1 MLNKLRKQTKASQI
15 TEKLRQDILRGY
27 FAPGT
32 KLQLE
37 NLKQKYGVGFSPL
50 REALSRLITNG
61 LVHFKE
67 QCGFCVPTLSLDE
80 LYDIYTN
87 RMRIENIALELAIEN
102 GDDHWEAE
110 IIACWYRYSKFMKT
124 NDTLDSYTWHA
135 MEKEFSSTLIKACKS
150 PWLLKMKD
158 ILYENA
164 ARYHFLCLSRHNTN
178 RETILAYIHDC
189 QDLVNAVIARDKI
202 KSLEI
207 SNRAWQSSIQ
217 IMSTELKKH
226 IHLLPHK
233 PFVNSLQNMD

>member
-1 MLNKLRKQTKASQI
+1 MVDGIRKQTKTTQI
-15 TEKLRQDILRGY
+15 TQKLREDILSGY
-27 FAPGT
+27 FPPGT
-32 KLQLE
+32 KLQLQI
-37 NLKQKYGVGFSPL
+37 LKKKYGVGFSPL
-50 REALSRLITNG
+50 REALSRLTTNG

-67 QCGFCVPTLSLDE
+67 QCGFCMPTLSLDE

-102 GDDHWEAE
+102 GDEHWEAE
-110 IIACWYRYSKFMKT
+110 IIACWYRYAKFMKT
-124 NDTLDSYTWHA
+124 NDPLDSYVWHA

-178 RETILAYIHDC
+178 RETIFAYINDC

-202 KSLEI
+202 KALKI
-207 SNRAWQSSIQ
+207 SNRAWESSIQ
-217 IMSTELKKH
+217 IMSTELEKYTNLVSH
-226 IHLLPHK
+226 RPYG
-233 PFVNSLQNMD
+233 NSLQNME